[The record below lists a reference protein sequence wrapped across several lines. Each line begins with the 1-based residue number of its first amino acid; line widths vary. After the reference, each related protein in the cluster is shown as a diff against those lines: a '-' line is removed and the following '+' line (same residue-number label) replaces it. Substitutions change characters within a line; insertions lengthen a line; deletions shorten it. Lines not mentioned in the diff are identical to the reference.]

1 MKSTYTNSN
10 GQTLYRLVLR
20 CVVIEDGE
28 VMEEIDIPLAYW
40 ADNKEAALEKAQA
53 VGQAMARAYEAN
65 EQGTLFYNVENQ
77 R

>member
-1 MKSTYTNSN
+1 MKNTYTNSN
-10 GQTLYRLVLR
+10 EQTLYRLVLR

-28 VMEEIDIPLAYW
+28 VMEEIGIPLAYW

-53 VGQAMARAYEAN
+53 VGQAMARACEAN
-65 EQGTLFYNVENQ
+65 EQGALFYNVENQ